1 MQWFFKIKP
10 WLKDQTPPPEI
21 VPFIPEPNSIEEIE
35 ADDEQVPEIDE
46 PEFPVEEETE
56 NTSSE
61 ASTETTSTSLARR
74 RRWLIFK
81 EEIELKVVFQQMQ

>member
-1 MQWFFKIKP
+1 M
-10 WLKDQTPPPEI
+10 
-21 VPFIPEPNSIEEIE
+21 PFILEPDSIEEIE

-46 PEFPVEEETE
+46 PEFPVDEETE

-61 ASTETTSTSLARR
+61 ASTETTTSTSLARR

-81 EEIELKVVFQQMQ
+81 EEIELKVVFQQIQ

>member
-1 MQWFFKIKP
+1 M
-10 WLKDQTPPPEI
+10 
-21 VPFIPEPNSIEEIE
+21 PFILEPDSIEEIE

-46 PEFPVEEETE
+46 TEFPVDEETE

-81 EEIELKVVFQQMQ
+81 EEIELKVVFQQIQ